1 MHIIVRLLATTT
13 VALLAATIGAPVTT
27 QAADAQFVGPRN
39 TIPRPLVVEHPS
51 KSKSMARLRAARNE
65 MAECT
70 TLRATHRGHP
80 GKGIQRVTRVSVECS
95 RARMSRVE

>member
-1 MHIIVRLLATTT
+1 MNMVTRLFRMTTA
-13 VALLAATIGAPVTT
+13 ALLAATIGAPVIT

-39 TIPRPLVVEHPS
+39 TIPRPLVVEHSS
-51 KSKSMARLRAARNE
+51 KNDSMVRLRAARNDV
-65 MAECT
+65 AECT

-80 GKGIQRVTRVSVECS
+80 SKGIDRVAKIRVECS